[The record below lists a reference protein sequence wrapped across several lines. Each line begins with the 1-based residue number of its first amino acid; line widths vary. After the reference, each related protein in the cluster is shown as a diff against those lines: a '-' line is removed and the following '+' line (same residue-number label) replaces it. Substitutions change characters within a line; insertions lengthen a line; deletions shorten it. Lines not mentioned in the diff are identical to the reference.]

1 MQSNPFAS
9 PLVFSESLMSVSSAP
24 ISRPGLITAVL
35 ALLSVFPPIATDMYL
50 SSMDDIAT
58 ALHATDTAAELS
70 LSLFFLG
77 LCVGQLIMG
86 PLIDGYGRKG
96 PLLAG
101 VLLFTLT
108 SLALLVVRD
117 AAIFNTLRFFQAI
130 GACAGMV
137 VGRAVVSDLY
147 DGREA
152 AKVLT
157 LLVMLMTLGPILL
170 PFLGSLMAQA
180 LGWEAIFVT
189 MVVVG
194 LLALG
199 LTRVILPET
208 LPRDRRADR
217 PFVTAFARMR
227 VLLTRQAF
235 ILPALAAG
243 LIQAAMFAFITGS
256 SGLFQGVFGLS
267 SLAYGLLF
275 ALIAAALMIAG
286 KLNTWLLDRY
296 APTAIVAIALPLF
309 AAAGAA
315 LVALSGTSTLWV
327 FVVPL
332 WLAIGLVGLLSANVM
347 AIAMEASPEGA
358 GIGSAVLGG
367 IQFAIAFLTSSAVAL
382 GGTDSA
388 LPMSLAI
395 LVTGLAAL
403 GVWTLSQRRSAALP
417 VAGE

>member
-1 MQSNPFAS
+1 M
-9 PLVFSESLMSVSSAP
+9 
-24 ISRPGLITAVL
+24 
-35 ALLSVFPPIATDMYL
+35 
-50 SSMDDIAT
+50 
-58 ALHATDTAAELS
+58 
-70 LSLFFLG
+70 
-77 LCVGQLIMG
+77 
-86 PLIDGYGRKG
+86 
-96 PLLAG
+96 
-101 VLLFTLT
+101 
-108 SLALLVVRD
+108 
-117 AAIFNTLRFFQAI
+117 
-130 GACAGMV
+130 
-137 VGRAVVSDLY
+137 
-147 DGREA
+147 REA

-157 LLVMLMTLGPILL
+157 LLVMLMTLGPILS

-227 VLLTRQAF
+227 VLLPRQAF

-358 GIGSAVLGG
+358 GIGST
-367 IQFAIAFLTSSAVAL
+367 TS
-382 GGTDSA
+382 T
-388 LPMSLAI
+388 
-395 LVTGLAAL
+395 AA
-403 GVWTLSQRRSAALP
+403 P
-417 VAGE
+417 